1 MCVWWGWRGRG
12 GGQFKIPL
20 PVLPPSPSP
29 LTSTTTSS
37 TSSTTTTPT
46 VPPALSHGLLRARF
60 LSDSPP
66 FSVYQIGFTYAAPAK
81 HVGRNRLGGGG
92 PARAAAG
99 SDVPL
104 AGDPQAKVVLH
115 RIFDD
120 GIDMLSDGGAAGAG
134 RHSGRRS
141 GRRRQTLP
149 HRSLEEKARMIN
161 LNMVSIFR
169 DDGMNI
175 RLLQPVPGC
184 FFQTLPNL
192 AICVDPSPEANPAL
206 GSAAPLADS
215 PSLHSILEEPLGDG
229 FVVLG
234 DSVACMDR
242 PPDDTTVLLG
252 VRAGAPAG
260 AAAIQVLASA
270 AATASDTASRA
281 AAAFKQRTARGLE
294 S

>member
-1 MCVWWGWRGRG
+1 MLDAATLFGVRSDPAVAVGIQAAKQARVTTICKLFR
-12 GGQFKIPL
+12 ITPSSIMHLLL
-20 PVLPPSPSP
+20 PTDGNFSKVAPDQAERVDL
-29 LTSTTTSS
+29 
-37 TSSTTTTPT
+37 
-46 VPPALSHGLLRARF
+46 GLFYVASF
-60 LSDSPP
+60 LEIVSGYLMVRPP

-81 HVGRNRLGGGG
+81 HIGRNRLGGGG
-92 PARAAAG
+92 AVAA

-120 GIDMLSDGGAAGAG
+120 GIDILSDGGGARAG

-206 GSAAPLADS
+206 GSAAPRADS
-215 PSLHSILEEPLGDG
+215 PSLQSILEEPLGDG

-242 PPDDTTVLLG
+242 PDDTTVLPG
-252 VRAGAPAG
+252 ARADARAGA
-260 AAAIQVLASA
+260 
-270 AATASDTASRA
+270 TAM
-281 AAAFKQRTARGLE
+281 
-294 S
+294 